1 MKYFKKYLLWAGG
14 FFLICTGNFCTH
26 HLAYGKTEF
35 GYNLL
40 TNNQGENVTY
50 NDAEMQAADVL
61 TSDEPE
67 AITWD
72 ALKDVTFE
80 IKFNKDYQLDFQY
93 PVFGSTIKRTKGKEL
108 FIKGYVIPL
117 DVNQGLYA
125 LSRYPYSS
133 CYFCGKSGPESV
145 VSLKFKTKPK
155 KYRLDAVRT
164 MKGTMYL
171 NNTNPMDFI
180 YIFKDAEEYTDPGN

>member
-1 MKYFKKYLLWAGG
+1 MNYLKKYLIWAAA
-14 FFLICTGNFCTH
+14 FLFICTGNFCTH
-26 HLAYGKTEF
+26 KLANNKSEF

-40 TNNQGENVTY
+40 TNNHAENAIFTNAEISPAEVVTG
-50 NDAEMQAADVL
+50 A
-61 TSDEPE
+61 EPE
-67 AITWD
+67 AITWE

-93 PVFGSTIKRTKGKEL
+93 PVFGSTLNRTKGKEL

-125 LSRYPYSS
+125 LSRYPNSS

-145 VSLKFKTKPK
+145 VSLKFKIKPK

-171 NNTNPMDFI
+171 NNINPMDFI
-180 YIFKDAEEYTDPGN
+180 YIFKEAEEYTAPGN